1 MAVRTRLLQIVHDVR
16 DSYWFLPSLIAG
28 AGVVLGLGFVLI
40 DARLGDAWLGRYEWF
55 YGSRPEGA
63 RAMLST
69 IAGSTITVAGVVF
82 SITLAA
88 VTYASGQ
95 FGPRLLGNFIR
106 DRGNQATLG
115 VFIGTYLYCLIVL
128 RTIRSA
134 EETSADTAGAVR
146 DAFVPHVAM
155 FGGLALA
162 IASTGVLIYFVHH
175 VTSGIHI
182 NNVIARVGEHL
193 ISDIRECG
201 NAQSGAPDPEQ
212 TPGLE
217 RPSAGESISVAATKS
232 GYIQYFDLDALLAIA
247 CRHRLVLRLT
257 RRPGDFISE
266 GQPLIDVLAPSALS
280 DEASE
285 ECDDVVTI
293 GRQRSD
299 RQDLRF
305 GIDELVE
312 IASRALSPGIN
323 DPFTAIGC
331 MDWLGA
337 ALGELD
343 RVPPAPGHMADEEGV
358 VRIILRPLGFGD
370 YLASAFGQLRSYVA
384 ADPNALARALAT
396 LDTLASNCTHGQ
408 HRTLARAERTRLAR
422 LGEDEQETG

>member
-1 MAVRTRLLQIVHDVR
+1 MAIRTRLLQIAYDIR

-28 AGVVLGLGFVLI
+28 AGLALGLGIVLI
-40 DARLGDAWLGRYEWF
+40 DAQLGDAWLGQYEWF

-95 FGPRLLGNFIR
+95 FGPRLLGNFMR
-106 DRGNQATLG
+106 DRGNQVTLG

-134 EETSADTAGAVR
+134 EETSADTGGAVR
-146 DAFVPHVAM
+146 EAFVPHVAM

-162 IASTGVLIYFVHH
+162 IASTVVLIYFVHH

-182 NNVIARVGEHL
+182 NNVIARVGQQL
-193 ISDIRECG
+193 IFDIRKCG
-201 NAQSGAPDPEQ
+201 DDQSKRLD
-212 TPGLE
+212 LE
-217 RPSAGESISVAATKS
+217 RPSASPSVVVAATKT
-232 GYIQYFDLDALLAIA
+232 GYIQSFDLDALLMIA

-257 RRPGDFISE
+257 RRAGDFVLE
-266 GQPLIDVLAPSALS
+266 GRPLMDVLAPSTLT
-280 DEASE
+280 DEAAKA
-285 ECDDVVTI
+285 CDDAVTI

-305 GIDELVE
+305 AVDELVE

-323 DPFTAIGC
+323 DPFTAIAC
-331 MDWLGA
+331 LDWLGA
-337 ALGELD
+337 ALAELD
-343 RVPPAPGHMADEEGV
+343 RAPPAPGSIADTDGV
-358 VRIILRPLGFGD
+358 VRIVLMPLGYED

-384 ADPNALARALAT
+384 ADPNALAHALTTLDELAT
-396 LDTLASNCTHGQ
+396 NCTNAQ
-408 HRTLARAERTRLAR
+408 HRILVEAERSRLVR
-422 LGEDEQETG
+422 LGDDNA